1 MARSARSDSAKPR
14 AASSR
19 SSSPVAATRSGS
31 SRLGRQVEA
40 PDRNIRTCSLEE
52 LPPDD
57 TDWAKVDRL
66 TDEEIKA
73 AVRADP
79 DAVDTP
85 PGFWADAELLVLP
98 SKELISIRV
107 DKDVLDWFRSLG
119 RGYQTRMNMVLR
131 SFMEHQQ
138 KR

>member
-1 MARSARSDSAKPR
+1 MQD
-14 AASSR
+14 
-19 SSSPVAATRSGS
+19 
-31 SRLGRQVEA
+31 E
-40 PDRNIRTCSLEE
+40 NIRTYSPDD

-73 AVRADP
+73 AVRSDP
-79 DAVDTP
+79 DAFDTP
-85 PGFWADAELLVLP
+85 PGFWADAELLVPP

-138 KR
+138 KKT

>member
-1 MARSARSDSAKPR
+1 MQD
-14 AASSR
+14 
-19 SSSPVAATRSGS
+19 
-31 SRLGRQVEA
+31 E
-40 PDRNIRTCSLEE
+40 NIRTYSPDD
-52 LPPDD
+52 LPRDD

-66 TDEEIKA
+66 TDQEIKA
-73 AVRADP
+73 AVRSDP
-79 DAVDTP
+79 DAIDTP

-138 KR
+138 KKPEA